1 MDIAAAPAD
10 PTIKARFDA
19 LGGTVFALSP
29 DQFGKL
35 LATRRRGG
43 QGGMGGQRQV
53 GIDIGARL
61 ISSRP
66 EPLRDFHGCHNET
79 PHE

>member
-43 QGGMGGQRQV
+43 QGGNGRPTSGWNRHR
-53 GIDIGARL
+53 GTLDLITAGA
-61 ISSRP
+61 IAGFPWVS
-66 EPLRDFHGCHNET
+66 
-79 PHE
+79 